1 MITLKSTVS
10 QMQKSHGVNRDVG
23 MFFSDDISGDYQ
35 RCDAPEGWE
44 DILIEASCN
53 THGMTPL
60 TLADLGEKSDWIW
73 WSLDEDRDGY
83 LTGVSYLVA
92 QWADDSSAVE
102 EDKDWEWDETNPE
115 TTAEKVAAIMGNDG
129 SVWETNDG
137 RQTLADVCQEHGGT
151 AEQEEHDDPTMV
163 PNRIVFPDGSAI
175 CYSDSGWDIEG
186 SRPYLM
192 QGLE

>member
-1 MITLKSTVS
+1 MNYIVTVDGAERLRFEMDPNQAAAPITWDDGDPTPFQTANARHRPAEAAELLNDWLRS
-10 QMQKSHGVNRDVG
+10 QGG
-23 MFFSDDISGDYQ
+23 EAWG
-35 RCDAPEGWE
+35 E
-44 DILIEASCN
+44 D
-53 THGMTPL
+53 
-60 TLADLGEKSDWIW
+60 
-73 WSLDEDRDGY
+73 
-83 LTGVSYLVA
+83 
-92 QWADDSSAVE
+92 E
-102 EDKDWEWDETNPE
+102 EWEWDETNPE

-192 QGLE
+192 RGLE